1 MPCELSTGSDWHR
14 KAISRRNE
22 SKRRDT
28 AANCSR
34 PTSRL
39 RATHFYSSFNAP
51 QFRSGSSPWP
61 WACLAG
67 ARLACSLS
75 LLCMVGADYWLAIA
89 GSPACQGATIGTE
102 TKITPSRSCSGCDRL
117 VCSPVPSDL
126 QVSGP
131 RLKKR
136 EGSPGMWPRA
146 NISRST
152 GLMLL
157 YTPLVVD
164 GRQLHTFS
172 LIFSHSVNCS
182 TCSGRRHAGPVAG
195 GAI

>member
-102 TKITPSRSCSGCDRL
+102 TKITPASAAGAPGCCQGSPNETCGQNQARQRAPGALESGCKR
-117 VCSPVPSDL
+117 SDPTVGML
-126 QVSGP
+126 AKASIQTP
-131 RLKKR
+131 RRK
-136 EGSPGMWPRA
+136 
-146 NISRST
+146 
-152 GLMLL
+152 
-157 YTPLVVD
+157 
-164 GRQLHTFS
+164 
-172 LIFSHSVNCS
+172 
-182 TCSGRRHAGPVAG
+182 
-195 GAI
+195 

>member
-102 TKITPSRSCSGCDRL
+102 TKITPSCGIHRRSGGTPNAPATKCSCWLHSLGAASADCPCATRPRRMYRVLEPLMKHRL
-117 VCSPVPSDL
+117 AIFDTKLHLSPKL
-126 QVSGP
+126 RRP
-131 RLKKR
+131 R
-136 EGSPGMWPRA
+136 
-146 NISRST
+146 
-152 GLMLL
+152 
-157 YTPLVVD
+157 
-164 GRQLHTFS
+164 
-172 LIFSHSVNCS
+172 
-182 TCSGRRHAGPVAG
+182 
-195 GAI
+195 